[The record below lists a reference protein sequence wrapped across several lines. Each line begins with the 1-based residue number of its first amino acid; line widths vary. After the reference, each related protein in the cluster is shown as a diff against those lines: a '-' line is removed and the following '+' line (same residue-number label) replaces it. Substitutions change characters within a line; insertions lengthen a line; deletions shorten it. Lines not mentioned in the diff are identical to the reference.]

1 MAWLFVMYVDEF
13 WVSRM
18 KTGMRGRIM
27 RWHVWSLCPVLVP
40 RLMVYSPIFMAWVD
54 MRVAD
59 WEVFVAVEELILNF
73 STASLIFFEVVFFF
87 GLLLGITGRIS

>member
-1 MAWLFVMYVDEF
+1 MARLFVMYVDEF

-27 RWHVWSLCPVLVP
+27 RWQVWSLCPVLVP
-40 RLMVYSPIFMAWVD
+40 RLMVYSPIFMACVD

-59 WEVFVAVEELILNF
+59 WEVFVAVEELMLNF